1 MDINEI
7 LAQLGLG
14 SKETVFLSVTPGVGL
29 ELIQLDMS
37 SRSVRNYAFRPLE
50 YNEGLREITD
60 YEAFKN
66 AVSEL
71 FAELR
76 INPKSNVILN
86 MPMVLF
92 GSKELPLLLADD
104 AVTEALT
111 SEVEQSYVF
120 KRYEPIVSWS
130 DSTINQSG
138 DLRKLFYT
146 AIQKMSIDNIKNA
159 LAELGATLVS
169 VEMSLTSILK
179 ALAFSGRTAEQMKDN
194 VTWNLMLVNQ
204 SGYSIVS
211 MIGKNIVDYYEE
223 PVPIR
228 SLEGDEVYNAIN
240 ASAQITLMSYP
251 ANYLY
256 VISETDMVSAE
267 ILASRLQVDG
277 IVQFWENNVF
287 KKQDAIPVS
296 LEVLEDTARKISL
309 EAIGIAVGN
318 SVSMPMKFN
327 FVSSSS
333 GADGAIDDG
342 SEPVPIKIGDKEIEL
357 TPIAARNMAFVG
369 AILLLLPTLLA
380 FIGIPML
387 EKQKQAQLDEVN
399 ARLEASQAEVRKMQE
414 EQNKLNDFDVNGEIK
429 KVLGNNRIKLMSYS
443 ALGDSVPKNLWMTYF
458 VTKDDGKIDIKGES
472 KNVEEVYAFFRNMKD
487 SLIDTKLRLHKLQ
500 MKTDSV
506 DEVVTIDP
514 NEPVNYEFEITNM
527 TEAELNPPPPA
538 DPNQQQQDA
547 QNTEEEKK
555 GGLLNGKPL
564 LNFGNK

>member
-472 KNVEEVYAFFRNMKD
+472 KNVEEVYAFFRNMED

>member
-120 KRYEPIVSWS
+120 KRYEPIVSWA

-146 AIQKMSIDNIKNA
+146 AIQKMAIDNIKNA
-159 LAELGATLVS
+159 LAELGATLIS

-179 ALAFSGRTAEQMKDN
+179 ALAFSGRTTEQMKDN

-287 KKQDAIPVS
+287 KKQDVIPVS

-357 TPIAARNMAFVG
+357 TPIAARNMAVVG